1 MPLAYVFKQVA
12 VCFSSHTKILLEFSI
27 HNAVSSIKKPVT
39 PQKKQDLYNLDP
51 QEALAEKHMFLKQ
64 KIQHQREE
72 IDGFKQ
78 EIRELREMALEK
90 QRHMEEF
97 RDKVRYLDK
106 NKLELEEAVLK
117 QVRKEKIMVESN
129 EKQRQTIIYQRN
141 SLISKKSEDKSM
153 EKNIREFE
161 KQVLESMDDYLAQK
175 TIEKEE
181 DSFEMSPLLKKVK
194 EKAAKIEQ
202 TLKEEMTKQENDED
216 YKEIQ
221 AILKNPMEKTAN
233 LCYSGAKKKLKL
245 IYGKMINQG
254 NRLTS
259 IEGPYKIH
267 KNI

>member
-1 MPLAYVFKQVA
+1 MLYPLLRNQ
-12 VCFSSHTKILLEFSI
+12 SPL
-27 HNAVSSIKKPVT
+27 KKNRI
-39 PQKKQDLYNLDP
+39 LYNLDP

-72 IDGFKQ
+72 IDRFKQ

-202 TLKEEMTKQENDED
+202 TLKEEMTKQEN
-216 YKEIQ
+216 
-221 AILKNPMEKTAN
+221 
-233 LCYSGAKKKLKL
+233 
-245 IYGKMINQG
+245 
-254 NRLTS
+254 
-259 IEGPYKIH
+259 EGL
-267 KNI
+267 